1 MVLKL
6 GRTGSGQRVPLPW
19 ESIDPQ
25 DNLQATAT
33 DKEATKEEEGAKWFT
48 TAPPGDWQMDGPAE
62 ANEPAEESDAVTPF
76 DALVDAV
83 EEEEADQPG
92 QARNGGGKDGGGWTV
107 AILCMGLGVIA
118 ACLIIPQADA
128 NRRLVYEREQLKLDL
143 NQVQKQIGLNKEFL
157 LKMESDPQLTE
168 RLAQREMRSV
178 KQGEAVVDLG
188 GSKDSGKQVSSAEK
202 MSPFGIVNVPPPPA
216 LEAYK
221 PVGGQFAELCR
232 DPGSHMYVLGAG
244 MMLVAVGL
252 TLGGTAGGPKVV
264 AMDSD
269 DDEDLSDDRFIAS
282 K

>member
-6 GRTGSGQRVPLPW
+6 GADAAGQRVSLPW

-25 DNLQATAT
+25 DGLQAT
-33 DKEATKEEEGAKWFT
+33 EADGEAVSNEDGVKWFT
-48 TAPPGDWQMDGPAE
+48 SAPPGEWEMDGPAP
-62 ANEPAEESDAVTPF
+62 AAEPAEDITSNTVTPF
-76 DALVDAV
+76 DSVNDV
-83 EEEEADQPG
+83 QEEETDRPRSAG
-92 QARNGGGKDGGGWTV
+92 DGGGWTV

-118 ACLIIPQADA
+118 ACIVIPQADA

-188 GSKDSGKQVSSAEK
+188 SADNSTKAMSSAEK

-216 LEAYK
+216 LAPYK
-221 PVGGQFAELCR
+221 PVGGAFAELCR
-232 DPGSHMYVLGAG
+232 DQGSHMYLLGAG
-244 MMLVAVGL
+244 MMMVAVGL
-252 TLGGTAGGPKVV
+252 TLGGSSRAPAGIEP
-264 AMDSD
+264 DH
-269 DDEDLSDDRFIAS
+269 DEDFSDDRFS
-282 K
+282 EPN